1 MSQDDQENLQEDSA
15 DDSND
20 DRTLELARE
29 YVKFLEEGNAESAD
43 NALAELTDL
52 RESQLFNELGRL
64 TRDFHETL
72 NSFSSDDRFAT
83 LAQDDI
89 PDARER
95 LNYVITKTN
104 EAAHRTLNA
113 VEEALPFCDSISDK
127 VTKLDEDWDRFLSK
141 EMKPQE
147 FRDLSLEIKAFLG
160 ASQNDLSS
168 VKNNLNDILMAQDF
182 QDITGQIITR
192 VITLVTEVESSL
204 VELVKLGSK
213 LGVKSDTGLS
223 DEQTEKPEDPNALA
237 GPQVPGM
244 ESESI
249 VASQDD
255 VDDLLSSLGF

>member
-1 MSQDDQENLQEDSA
+1 MSDEKQVDEE
-15 DDSND
+15 
-20 DRTLELARE
+20 TLALAKE
-29 YVKFLEEGNAESAD
+29 YVAFLEAGEAESAD
-43 NALAELTDL
+43 NVLAELTDI

-72 NSFSSDDRFAT
+72 NSFGSDDRFNS

-95 LNYVITKTN
+95 LTYVITKTN
-104 EAAHRTLNA
+104 EAAHKTLNA
-113 VEEALPFCDSISDK
+113 VEDALPLCEAFEDSVK
-127 VTKLDEDWDRFLSK
+127 KLDIEWAKFLSK

-147 FRDLSLEIKAFLG
+147 FRDLSLVMKDFFEKS
-160 ASQNDLSS
+160 ASDAKTLRAD
-168 VKNNLNDILMAQDF
+168 LNDILMAQDF

-192 VITLVTEVESSL
+192 VITLVTEVETSL
-204 VELVKLGSK
+204 VQLVKVGSK
-213 LGVKSDTGLS
+213 LGINSGSPAKKDDKKDDSV
-223 DEQTEKPEDPNALA
+223 ELA

>member
-1 MSQDDQENLQEDSA
+1 MSDEKQINQE
-15 DDSND
+15 
-20 DRTLELARE
+20 TLELAKK
-29 YVKFLEEGNAESAD
+29 YVSFLEAGDAVSAD
-43 NALAELTDL
+43 EALAELTDL

-64 TRDFHETL
+64 TRDFHEAL
-72 NSFSSDDRFAT
+72 NSFSTDEKFST

-95 LNYVITKTN
+95 LNYVISKTN
-104 EAAHRTLNA
+104 EAAHKTLNA
-113 VEEALPFCDSISDK
+113 VENSLPLCELLEDEVNKLEAEWSK
-127 VTKLDEDWDRFLSK
+127 FLSK

-147 FRDLSLEIKAFLG
+147 FRALSLVIKDFFEKSG
-160 ASQNDLSS
+160 ANAKS
-168 VKNNLNDILMAQDF
+168 VRSDLNDILMAQDF

-192 VITLVTEVESSL
+192 VIKLVTEVETSL
-204 VELVKLGSK
+204 VELIKVGSK
-213 LGVKSDTGLS
+213 LGISQGTSGKK
-223 DEQTEKPEDPNALA
+223 EEKEDPQKLD

>member
-1 MSQDDQENLQEDSA
+1 MSDDKELNTE
-15 DDSND
+15 
-20 DRTLELARE
+20 TLELAKK
-29 YVKFLEEGNAESAD
+29 YVSLLESGDAIAAD
-43 NALAELTDL
+43 DALAELTDI

-72 NSFSSDDRFAT
+72 NSFSSDDRFST
-83 LAQDDI
+83 LATDDI

-95 LNYVITKTN
+95 LNYVITKTSD
-104 EAAHRTLNA
+104 AAHKTLNA
-113 VEEALPFCDSISDK
+113 VESALPLCESLEDK
-127 VTKLDEDWDRFLSK
+127 VTNLNSEWGKFLSK

-147 FRDLSLEIKAFLG
+147 FRDLSLVIKDYFEN
-160 ASQNDLSS
+160 SVTDVKTVRND
-168 VKNNLNDILMAQDF
+168 LNDILMAQDF

-204 VELVKLGSK
+204 VELVKVGSK
-213 LGVKSDTGLS
+213 LGIKSDAP
-223 DEQTEKPEDPNALA
+223 DKKTENGDPTILA